1 MTNPF
6 RQLRYA
12 SWTFVTSKARRSGLN
27 YNNWKAPHNILRLVI
42 FVLFGVVLCWLVLS
56 NSLTAYLLANRP
68 QTALFQR
75 PKDAE
80 SLFALADAEIN
91 GDSTSLDQPAGR
103 EQLTPKRLKALREQV
118 ETAVMIYPLS
128 SRGYRLLGQIAELQG
143 FGGEVEKFM
152 RAATR
157 RSLRES
163 FAVYW
168 MMRKNFERKNY
179 SAAAYYADVLLRSA
193 NAIDAA
199 LPYLARMAED
209 KNGRR
214 EVERLLAANP
224 LWRLGFFTEL
234 GSYITDARTPLELLL
249 SLKDTQT
256 APTTKELNAYQ
267 LFLVAHNLY
276 DLAYDAW
283 LQFLPSEKL
292 EGVGFLFNGKFESQ
306 PSGAPFDW
314 QWTEGVNVVSDL
326 ASRPENASDH
336 ALVIELGPGRVEF
349 PSINQ
354 TIMLTPGTYVLKGS
368 LMGEVIGPRGL
379 NWKVTCVNGAAIGQ
393 SETILGSFP
402 EWRNFEF
409 PLVVPDSGCSVQ
421 SLQLLFAARSP
432 SEQLVSGEIW
442 FDDLSISRKDERTD
456 K

>member
-1 MTNPF
+1 
-6 RQLRYA
+6 
-12 SWTFVTSKARRSGLN
+12 
-27 YNNWKAPHNILRLVI
+27 
-42 FVLFGVVLCWLVLS
+42 
-56 NSLTAYLLANRP
+56 
-68 QTALFQR
+68 
-75 PKDAE
+75 
-80 SLFALADAEIN
+80 
-91 GDSTSLDQPAGR
+91 
-103 EQLTPKRLKALREQV
+103 
-118 ETAVMIYPLS
+118 
-128 SRGYRLLGQIAELQG
+128 
-143 FGGEVEKFM
+143 M